1 MFGCKKSFSDDI
13 NVDRLFLFAKELLL
27 SENSIPLFDVSYC
40 SERDL
45 YLDNKTKFAM
55 KSYKKVL

>member
-13 NVDRLFLFAKELLL
+13 NVDRLSLFAKELLL

-40 SERDL
+40 FERDL
-45 YLDNKTKFAM
+45 YLDVKTKFAM